1 MGSKESSST
10 TESKPPDW
18 AKGLFKQSAAD
29 ASALYNSGVGGNT
42 YTGNTVSDLSG
53 TTMSGVNQLA
63 NAGAN
68 TNTAGTRPLYQGIG
82 AASTSPSY
90 SEGNLADMASG
101 KYLREG
107 NPYFNDALR
116 GQLDDTASQ
125 VQSQFSGA
133 GRYGSGANTGVLTNQ
148 LGNIRSTAL
157 RDQFNADSSNMLT
170 ANGMMDTARNAGL
183 DRGLQ
188 ATNALNA
195 QDQQQF
201 QNQLTGAGA
210 TLQAGN
216 ILDEQAQK
224 QLSDQVANWYAQDN
238 QDWTRLGFLQ
248 NAAAG
253 AAGNYGTQATTAR
266 QPVSAGGIMGG
277 MASLLGKG

>member
-1 MGSKESSST
+1 MGSKESKST
-10 TESKPPDW
+10 TENKPPAW
-18 AKGLFKQSAAD
+18 AEPLFKQSATEAGN
-29 ASALYNSGVGGNT
+29 LFNSGVGGNT

-63 NAGAN
+63 QAGAN
-68 TNTAGTRPLYQGIG
+68 NNTAGTRPLLQGIG
-82 AASTSPSY
+82 AASVAPSY

-107 NPYFNDALR
+107 NPFFEAALQP
-116 GQLDDTASQ
+116 QLDKTAAQ

-133 GRYGSGANTGVLTNQ
+133 GRYGSGANTGVLTSE
-148 LGNIRSTAL
+148 LGGIRSGAL
-157 RDQFNADSSNMLT
+157 RDQFNADNSNMLT

-188 ATNALNA
+188 ATNAMGA

-201 QNQLTGAGA
+201 QNRLTGAGA

-216 ILDEQAQK
+216 ILDDQAQK
-224 QLSDQVANWYAQDN
+224 QLADRVAAWYASDN
-238 QDWTRLGFLQ
+238 EDWTRLGLLQ
-248 NAAAG
+248 SAAAG
-253 AAGNYGTQATTAR
+253 SAGNYGTQVATSR
-266 QPVSAGGIMGG
+266 QPVGIGGVLGGIG
-277 MASLLGKG
+277 SLLGK